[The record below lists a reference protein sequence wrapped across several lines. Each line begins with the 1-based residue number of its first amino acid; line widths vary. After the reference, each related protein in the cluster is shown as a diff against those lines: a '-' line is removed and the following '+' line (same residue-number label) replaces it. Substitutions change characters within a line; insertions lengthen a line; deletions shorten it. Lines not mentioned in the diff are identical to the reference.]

1 MLACGEMWNACLFCP
16 RGSCMC
22 IPCVLR
28 DALLTRRAAWAVA
41 SSVSAS
47 LLSVVVDEPVRQREV
62 NFALEGGVLVEW
74 A

>member
-1 MLACGEMWNACLFCP
+1 MVKCGTRVCFARVGHVCA
-16 RGSCMC
+16 SH
-22 IPCVLR
+22 VLR